1 MARYLVVANQTLG
14 GAALDRAVRERI
26 ERGDAQFHVV
36 VPMVEPAMEVTS
48 WAPQD
53 PLFGMPVPIEATQ
66 ESMEEAQHRS
76 ERRLRA
82 MVEAITALGG
92 DADGEVGSVDPY
104 SAVEQVLERE
114 DFDEVI
120 VSTLPPGI
128 SRWIRMDLPSRIER
142 LAPCPVVTVEADE

>member
-26 ERGDAQFHVV
+26 ERGDARFHVV
-36 VPMVEPAMEVTS
+36 VPMVEPATEVTS

-53 PLFGMPVPIEATQ
+53 PLFGMPVPLEATQ
-66 ESMEEAQHRS
+66 ESMEEAEQRSQH
-76 ERRLRA
+76 RLRA

-92 DADGEVGSVDPY
+92 VADGEVGSVDPY
-104 SAVEQVLERE
+104 TAVEQVLDRE
-114 DFDEVI
+114 SFDEVI
-120 VSTLPPGI
+120 VSTLPIGI

>member
-26 ERGDAQFHVV
+26 ERGGASFHVV
-36 VPMVEPAMEVTS
+36 VPMVEPALEVTS

-53 PLFGMPVPIEATQ
+53 PLFGMPVPVGATE
-66 ESMEEAQHRS
+66 ESMEEAEQRSQH
-76 ERRLRA
+76 RLRA
-82 MVEAITALGG
+82 MIEAITALGG

-104 SAVEQVLERE
+104 TATEHALERE
-114 DFDEVI
+114 PFDEVI
-120 VSTLPPGI
+120 VSTLPIGI
-128 SRWIRMDLPSRIER
+128 SRWIRMDLPSRLER